1 MEKKNKVIP
10 GKITVEPAVL
20 ETIAR
25 LTVLNVTGVSR
36 IAEKDVDR
44 LLGRT
49 GKMVDVEVRD
59 GRVYVD
65 LHIIAEPG
73 VSLLQ
78 LGRSIQYEVMQS
90 IQKMIGM
97 TVEVVNVYIE
107 DVVFP
112 NAESQV
118 ESNWAEAA

>member
-1 MEKKNKVIP
+1 MEKKNKIIP

-25 LTVLNVTGVSR
+25 LTVLNVSGVSR

-49 GKMVDVEVRD
+49 GKMVNVEVRD

-65 LHIIAEPG
+65 LHVIAEPG

-78 LGRSIQYEVMQS
+78 LGRSIQVEVMQS

-112 NAESQV
+112 DAESQV
-118 ESNWAEAA
+118 EPNWAEAA

>member
-1 MEKKNKVIP
+1 MEKKKKIIP
-10 GKITVEPAVL
+10 GKITVEPTVL

-25 LTVLNVTGVSR
+25 LTVLNVSGVSR

-49 GKMVDVEVRD
+49 GKMVSVEVRD

-112 NAESQV
+112 DAESQV
-118 ESNWAEAA
+118 EPNWAEAA